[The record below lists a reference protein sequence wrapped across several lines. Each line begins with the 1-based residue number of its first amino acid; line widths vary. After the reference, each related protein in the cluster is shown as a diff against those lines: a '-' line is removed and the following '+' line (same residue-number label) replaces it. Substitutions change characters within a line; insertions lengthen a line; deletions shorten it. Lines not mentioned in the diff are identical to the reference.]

1 MWSEQERV
9 DFYNKRIGQIS
20 TDTESGKLLM
30 HCIRENAAALHTV
43 LEIGTWNGLGSTTCI
58 LQALQGR
65 QTRFISLEINREKQ
79 VRAQANLVGLLQPN
93 TELLWGSVLRSEDIV
108 DVEALFPELDTD
120 TVLREWLSID
130 MANLAQAPY
139 VYDQLPTEIDFIL
152 FDGGEFTT
160 FFEFEKLFPHCNR
173 FIALDDIHTSKCRSI
188 YEFLKGN
195 PLWKGV
201 GYTEER
207 NGFAIFQ
214 RISMDSFSP

>member
-1 MWSEQERV
+1 MWSEQERL
-9 DFYNKRIGQIS
+9 DFYKAQAGQI
-20 TDTESGKLLM
+20 TPETESGKLLM
-30 HCIRENAAALHTV
+30 DCIRENAEALQTV

-79 VRAQANLVGLLQPN
+79 VRAQVNVVDLLQPN
-93 TELLWGSVLRSEDIV
+93 TELVWGSVLRSGEIV
-108 DVEALFPELDTD
+108 DVEALFPELNAHS
-120 TVLREWLSID
+120 VLQEWHSID
-130 MANLAQAPY
+130 MANVTQAPY

-173 FIALDDIHTSKCRSI
+173 FIALDDIHTSKCKWI

-195 PLWKGV
+195 PAWKGV
-201 GYTEER
+201 GYTGER